1 LAERARRLEPVPA
14 TVDRPRIAEERV
26 VEHQRRDGL
35 EEGGVE
41 EAEILVHPASGL
53 RGVAADQAVPLDVR
67 AARAQLE
74 APERTERVAYHAL
87 RRADHVAVEDVD
99 PGRLLLP
106 AHVNAEEA
114 ARHVAIERDL

>member
-1 LAERARRLEPVPA
+1 
-14 TVDRPRIAEERV
+14 
-26 VEHQRRDGL
+26 QRRDGL

-87 RRADHVAVEDVD
+87 RRADHVAGEDVD

-106 AHVNAEEA
+106 AHANAEEA
-114 ARHVAIERDL
+114 ARHVAIERDLLHRHAEVGARAKEVVAGEERGIGERA